1 LLKKVKDKKL
11 EIKTLMVKSQISS
24 NIELKRKIEMKNH
37 IHKRIK
43 NKRKPISN
51 EVNDDG
57 CNFYSFLN
65 DWSQL
70 DSTIRTS
77 DMEYEARLQHKKQI

>member
-1 LLKKVKDKKL
+1 MKDKKL
-11 EIKTLMVKSQISS
+11 EIKILMIKSQISL

-43 NKRKPISN
+43 NKRKPIFN
-51 EVNDDG
+51 ELNDDG

-65 DWSQL
+65 DWNQL
-70 DSTIRTS
+70 DSIIRTG
-77 DMEYEARLQHKKQI
+77 DMEYEARLQHKR

>member
-11 EIKTLMVKSQISS
+11 EIKILMVKSQISS
-24 NIELKRKIEMKNH
+24 NIELKIKIKIKKLNSQ
-37 IHKRIK
+37 K
-43 NKRKPISN
+43 NKKTISN
-51 EVNDDG
+51 ELNDDG

-70 DSTIRTS
+70 DSTIRIG
-77 DMEYEARLQHKKQI
+77 DMEYEARL